1 MDVDITTTWYFVPSY
16 ISAGVL
22 FGSLGVDLPICL
34 PYNGPNVGLYGFVC
48 FDLAFYLLVIPLL
61 SLAVSVLFI
70 IPFFFPKDAELE
82 IVDENKKI
90 LSYQKEGKKERRMI
104 RVNSASQIKGF
115 NRVRMRSG
123 LIFYFVG
130 FDSLEDMN
138 QVLRIFGNKMN

>member
-1 MDVDITTTWYFVPSY
+1 M
-16 ISAGVL
+16 
-22 FGSLGVDLPICL
+22 
-34 PYNGPNVGLYGFVC
+34 GLYGFVC